1 MKNTKEKILEISE
14 NLIRTQGYNA
24 FSYADIA
31 EKLGIRK
38 ATIHYYFP
46 SKHDLGEAVIQQTLD
61 RYIHAFNLWKDIDL
75 KTQYHNFISIY
86 EESRVRQWA
95 CLLGTLSP
103 IYETL
108 SEGMQNKLRILGETL
123 HDWLT
128 KLLDK
133 GVKQGAFHFSD
144 APHTRAYLIQSALIT
159 SLLLNKLYG
168 EKVYQIIQDGIL
180 DI

>member
-1 MKNTKEKILEISE
+1 MNSTKEKILDIAE

-31 EKLGIRK
+31 DVLRIKK

-46 SKHDLGEAVIQQTLD
+46 SKSDLGEAVIEQVLG
-61 RYIHAFNLWKDIDL
+61 RYTDL
-75 KTQYHNFISIY
+75 FGQWTDFDCKTQYVNFINIY
-86 EESRVRQWA
+86 RESRERQWA
-95 CLLGTLSP
+95 CLLGALSP
-103 IYETL
+103 SYETL
-108 SEGMQNKLRILGETL
+108 SENMQTKLKVLGATI

-128 KLLDK
+128 DLLER
-133 GVKQGAFHFSD
+133 GRQQGIFHFTD

-159 SLLLNKLYG
+159 SLLLNKMYG
-168 EKVYQIIQDGIL
+168 EAVYQIIQEGIL

>member
-1 MKNTKEKILEISE
+1 MSNTKDKILEIAE

-31 EKLGIRK
+31 EVLQIKK

-46 SKHDLGEAVIQQTLD
+46 SKSDLGEAVIQQTVD
-61 RYIHAFNLWKDIDL
+61 RYVDAFEQWRDL
-75 KTQYHNFISIY
+75 DCKTQYVNFINFY
-86 EESRVRQWA
+86 KESRKRQWV
-95 CLLGTLSP
+95 CLLGTLSSS
-103 IYETL
+103 YETL
-108 SEGMQNKLRILGETL
+108 SEGMQVKLRYLGEVI

-128 KLLDK
+128 KLLIK
-133 GVKQGAFHFSD
+133 GQQQNIFNFTD

-180 DI
+180 HI